1 MSLVSRV
8 SFRLVNASRRLLFFV
23 GLSALASCG
32 SSDGVPNVLTTLTVD
47 AERIVIGESITL
59 TWSSTNATSCS
70 ASGGW
75 TGTKPSSGSEL
86 VQPSGE
92 GSAEFRLSCKG
103 EGDGNSASVMVEV
116 LSLLEILP
124 PTTAPLTV
132 LEDEALSFGVP
143 QFGTN
148 RDPISPIS
156 YNVLIAPNSGTL
168 SLDEQQATYTP
179 NLNFFGEDKF
189 TIEAKSE
196 GTTSSAEFTVNVTP
210 VNDAPGVGLSVAGL
224 TLDSGLTFLVADPE
238 FRAEISV
245 TDVDSQASDF
255 TYLARL
261 GGEEVDVNVTGNK
274 LTFRP
279 SESFEAGRTVLEV
292 IVSDGDSE
300 TSATVDFWG
309 SEILG
314 VSPSRARVTQIFGD
328 IRSDDR
334 RIDHY
339 IVLNGLTSEPIKTA
353 IWEAMAFFYDDFF
366 IQGDDR
372 RRALVDS
379 LFNVVVIDFPEGL
392 EEPFTIETGCIPGAE
407 AAYCM
412 SDIVPQAID
421 FLDELA
427 LFNELTDVRVAAD
440 IFSIFTSVPGE
451 GTAVGRYN
459 IQPITTTENTVDS
472 LGPNH
477 LIWVLKHELGHSFG
491 WLGDHNSGD
500 VTAVDNDGVL
510 INDFTDQLPTVDFFF
525 SDVTLEDEVDKVK
538 WRHKYSDSTSIPGWN
553 NVDDKTNAA
562 VGYWQGCYFDATNC
576 FRSTHNSIMAGE
588 FTTAA
593 ARQAWM
599 LERES
604 SDAVDYD
611 EVGTEAQ
618 FLRSIHLQGANDLFV
633 YTPQSQTAD
642 LVVEHNLAL
651 PVELFAIDW
660 FVDGTLVEN
669 WGNVGAT
676 YEHGS
681 AAGSYVGRITIPRKS
696 PGELSRLAYRV
707 RDLGLDPAVSAVDEL
722 TEFADVYLGRFSY
735 EGGFYLCPEPNTEW
749 DEAGDTYCHVTANV
763 FLDDGSM
770 VFDVSSESEV
780 FDRYSN
786 VRYYIER
793 SGLGAQV
800 VIDWTYF

>member
-1 MSLVSRV
+1 MLLLLNV
-8 SFRLVNASRRLLFFV
+8 LRRYVLFIGFSV
-23 GLSALASCG
+23 LAGCG
-32 SSDGVPNVLTTLTVD
+32 SSDGEPNVLTTLTVD
-47 AERIVIGESITL
+47 AERIVAGQSATL
-59 TWSSTNATSCS
+59 TWSSINATSCS
-70 ASGGW
+70 ASGAW
-75 TGTKPSSGSEL
+75 TGTKAASGSEA

-92 GSAEFRLSCKG
+92 GMVEFRLSCKG
-103 EGDGNSASVMVEV
+103 EGEANAASVTLEV

-124 PTTAPLTV
+124 PTTAPLAV
-132 LEDEALSFGVP
+132 FEDEVLPFDLPEFA
-143 QFGTN
+143 TN
-148 RDPISPIS
+148 REPISPIS
-156 YNVLIAPNSGTL
+156 FSVLVAPNSG
-168 SLDEQQATYTP
+168 SLLLDDQQSTYTP
-179 NLNFFGEDKF
+179 DLNFFGEDVF
-189 TIEAKSE
+189 TIQATSE
-196 GTTSSAEFTVNVTP
+196 GVTASVEIIVDVTP
-210 VNDAPGVGLSVAGL
+210 VNDAPEAVLKVDGLA
-224 TLDSGLTFLVADPE
+224 LDSGLTFLIADPE
-238 FRAEISV
+238 FKAEMLV
-245 TDVDSQASDF
+245 TDIDSQASDF
-255 TYLARL
+255 TYSALL
-261 GGEEVDVNVTGNK
+261 DGEEVNLTVVGNHI
-274 LTFRP
+274 TFRP
-279 SESFEAGRTVLEV
+279 PNKFEAGRTALEV
-292 IVSDGDSE
+292 IVSDGETE
-300 TSATVDFWG
+300 TSAAVDFWG

-366 IQGDDR
+366 VQGDDR

-392 EEPFTIETGCIPGAE
+392 EEPLTIETGCIPGAE

-440 IFSIFTSVPGE
+440 IFSIFTSVLGE
-451 GTAVGRYN
+451 GTALGRYN
-459 IQPITTTENTVDS
+459 IQPITSAENTVDS

-477 LIWVLKHELGHSFG
+477 LLWVLKHELGHSFG

-500 VTAVDNDGVL
+500 VTAVDNSGVL

-525 SDVTLEDEVDKVK
+525 SDITLEDEVDKVK
-538 WRHKYSDSTSIPGWN
+538 WHHKYGDSTSIPGWN

-576 FRSTHNSIMAGE
+576 FRATYNSIMAGE
-588 FTTAA
+588 FPTGA
-593 ARQAWM
+593 ARQGWM

-604 SDAVDYD
+604 SDAVEYD

-618 FLRSIHLQGANDLFV
+618 FLRSIHLQGANDLSV
-633 YTPQSQTAD
+633 YLPQSETAD

-651 PVELFAIDW
+651 PAELFAIDW

-669 WGNVGAT
+669 WGDLGAT
-676 YEHGS
+676 YEHGP
-681 AAGSYVGRITIPRKS
+681 ATDSYVGRITIPRKAS
-696 PGELSRLAYRV
+696 GELSRLAYRV

-786 VRYYIER
+786 VRYYTER

>member
-1 MSLVSRV
+1 MLLLLNV
-8 SFRLVNASRRLLFFV
+8 LRRYVLFIGFSV
-23 GLSALASCG
+23 LAGCG
-32 SSDGVPNVLTTLTVD
+32 SSDGEPNVLTTLTAD
-47 AERIVIGESITL
+47 AERIVAGQSATL
-59 TWSSTNATSCS
+59 TWSSINATSCS
-70 ASGGW
+70 ASGAW
-75 TGTKPSSGSEL
+75 TGTKAASGSEA

-92 GSAEFRLSCKG
+92 GMVEFRLSCKG
-103 EGDGNSASVMVEV
+103 EGEANAASVTLEV

-124 PTTAPLTV
+124 PTTAPLAV
-132 LEDEALSFGVP
+132 FEDEVLPFDLPEFA
-143 QFGTN
+143 TN
-148 RDPISPIS
+148 REPISPIS
-156 YNVLIAPNSGTL
+156 FSVLVAPNSG
-168 SLDEQQATYTP
+168 SLLLDDQQSTYTP
-179 NLNFFGEDKF
+179 DLNFFGEDVF
-189 TIEAKSE
+189 TIQATSE
-196 GTTSSAEFTVNVTP
+196 GVTASVEIIVDVTP
-210 VNDAPGVGLSVAGL
+210 VNDAPEAVLKVDGLA
-224 TLDSGLTFLVADPE
+224 LDSGLTFLIADPE
-238 FRAEISV
+238 FKAEMLV
-245 TDVDSQASDF
+245 TDIDSQASDF
-255 TYLARL
+255 TYSALL
-261 GGEEVDVNVTGNK
+261 DGEEVNLTVVGNHI
-274 LTFRP
+274 TFRP
-279 SESFEAGRTVLEV
+279 PNKFKAGRTALEV
-292 IVSDGDSE
+292 IVSDGENE
-300 TSATVDFWG
+300 TSAAVDFWG

-328 IRSDDR
+328 IRSNDR

-366 IQGDDR
+366 VQGDDR

-392 EEPFTIETGCIPGAE
+392 EEPLTIETGCIPGAE
-407 AAYCM
+407 ATYCM

-440 IFSIFTSVPGE
+440 IFSIFTSVLGE
-451 GTAVGRYN
+451 GTALGRYN
-459 IQPITTTENTVDS
+459 IQPITSAENTVDS

-477 LIWVLKHELGHSFG
+477 LLWVLKHELGHSFG

-500 VTAVDNDGVL
+500 VTAVDNSGVL

-525 SDVTLEDEVDKVK
+525 SDITLEDEVDKVK
-538 WRHKYSDSTSIPGWN
+538 WHHKYGDSTSIPGWN

-576 FRSTHNSIMAGE
+576 FRATYNSIMAGE
-588 FTTAA
+588 FPTGA
-593 ARQAWM
+593 ARQGWM

-604 SDAVDYD
+604 SDAVEYD

-618 FLRSIHLQGANDLFV
+618 FLRSIHLQGANDLSV
-633 YTPQSQTAD
+633 YLPQSETAD

-651 PVELFAIDW
+651 PAELFAIDW

-669 WGNVGAT
+669 WGDLGAT
-676 YEHGS
+676 YEHGP
-681 AAGSYVGRITIPRKS
+681 ATDSYVGRITIPRKAS
-696 PGELSRLAYRV
+696 GELSRLAYRV

-780 FDRYSN
+780 FDRYNN

-800 VIDWTYF
+800 VIDWKYF

>member
-1 MSLVSRV
+1 ML
-8 SFRLVNASRRLLFFV
+8 RLVDASKRLIFFV
-23 GLSALASCG
+23 GFSVLTGCG
-32 SSDGVPNVLTTLTVD
+32 SSDGAANVLTTLSVD
-47 AERIVIGESITL
+47 AERIVTGESVTL

-75 TGTKPSSGSEL
+75 AGTKQASGSEL
-86 VQPSGE
+86 VQPPGE
-92 GSAEFRLSCKG
+92 GAVSFRLNCKG
-103 EGDGNSASVMVEV
+103 EGDGNSASVTVEV
-116 LSLLEILP
+116 LPLLEISQ

-132 LEDEALSFGVP
+132 LEDEALSFDLP

-156 YNVLIAPNSGTL
+156 YNVLIAPISGTL

-189 TIEAKSE
+189 TIEATSE
-196 GTTSSAEFTVNVTP
+196 GATSSAEFIVNVAP
-210 VNDAPGVGLSVAGL
+210 VNDAPEVVVTLSGL
-224 TLDSGLTFLVADPE
+224 TLDSGLTFLVADPG
-238 FRAEISV
+238 FTAEISV
-245 TDVDSQASDF
+245 ADVDSRAPDF
-255 TYLARL
+255 SYLGRL
-261 GGEEVDVNVTGNK
+261 DGEEISLDVSGNE
-274 LTFRP
+274 LAFRP
-279 SESFEAGRTVLEV
+279 PENFEAGRAVLEV
-292 IVSDGDSE
+292 IVSDGESE

-328 IRSDDR
+328 IRSDER

-339 IVLNGLTSEPIKTA
+339 IVLNGLTSESIKTA
-353 IWEAMAFFYDDFF
+353 IWEAMTFFYDDFF

-372 RRALVDS
+372 RRALVDA

-392 EEPFTIETGCIPGAE
+392 KEPFTIETGCIPGAE

-440 IFSIFTSVPGE
+440 IFSIFTSVPGQ

-459 IQPITTTENTVDS
+459 IQPITTAENTLDS

-477 LIWVLKHELGHSFG
+477 LLWVLKHELGHSFG
-491 WLGDHNSGD
+491 WLGDHNSDD
-500 VTAVDNDGVL
+500 VVAEDDSGVL

-525 SDVTLEDEVDKVK
+525 SDVTLEDEVEKVK

-576 FRSTHNSIMAGE
+576 FRSTHNSIMAAE
-588 FTTAA
+588 FASEVT
-593 ARQAWM
+593 RQAWM
-599 LERES
+599 LEREG

-618 FLRSIHLQGANDLFV
+618 FLRSIHLQGANDLSV
-633 YTPQSQTAD
+633 YTPQSETAD
-642 LVVEHNLAL
+642 LVVEHNLVL
-651 PVELFAIDW
+651 PAELFEIDW
-660 FVDGTLVEN
+660 FVDGNLVNN
-669 WGNVGAT
+669 WGDFGAT
-676 YEHGS
+676 YEEGS
-681 AAGSYVGRITIPRKS
+681 AEDPYIGRITIPRKAS
-696 PGELSRLAYRV
+696 GELSRLAYRV
-707 RDLGLDPAVSAVDEL
+707 RDLGLEPAVSAVDEL
-722 TEFADVYLGRFSY
+722 TEFADIYLGRFSY

-780 FDRYSN
+780 FDRYTN

>member
-1 MSLVSRV
+1 MPTQ
-8 SFRLVNASRRLLFFV
+8 AS
-23 GLSALASCG
+23 
-32 SSDGVPNVLTTLTVD
+32 T
-47 AERIVIGESITL
+47 
-59 TWSSTNATSCS
+59 
-70 ASGGW
+70 
-75 TGTKPSSGSEL
+75 
-86 VQPSGE
+86 
-92 GSAEFRLSCKG
+92 
-103 EGDGNSASVMVEV
+103 
-116 LSLLEILP
+116 
-124 PTTAPLTV
+124 
-132 LEDEALSFGVP
+132 
-143 QFGTN
+143 
-148 RDPISPIS
+148 
-156 YNVLIAPNSGTL
+156 
-168 SLDEQQATYTP
+168 
-179 NLNFFGEDKF
+179 
-189 TIEAKSE
+189 
-196 GTTSSAEFTVNVTP
+196 
-210 VNDAPGVGLSVAGL
+210 
-224 TLDSGLTFLVADPE
+224 
-238 FRAEISV
+238 AEISV
-245 TDVDSQASDF
+245 TDVDSQAPDF
-255 TYLARL
+255 SYLGRL
-261 GGEEVDVNVTGNK
+261 DGEDISLDVSGNELAFK
-274 LTFRP
+274 P
-279 SESFEAGRTVLEV
+279 PENFEAGRAVLEV
-292 IVSDGDSE
+292 IVSDGESE
-300 TSATVDFWG
+300 TSTTVDFWG

-353 IWEAMAFFYDDFF
+353 IWEAMTFFYDDFF

-372 RRALVDS
+372 RRALVDA

-440 IFSIFTSVPGE
+440 IFSIFTSVPGH

-459 IQPITTTENTVDS
+459 IQPITTAENTLDS

-477 LIWVLKHELGHSFG
+477 LLWVLKHELGHSFG
-491 WLGDHNSGD
+491 WLGDHNSDD
-500 VTAVDNDGVL
+500 VVAEDDSGVL

-525 SDVTLEDEVDKVK
+525 SDVTLEDEVEKVK

-576 FRSTHNSIMAGE
+576 FRSTHNSIMAAE
-588 FTTAA
+588 FASEVT
-593 ARQAWM
+593 RQAWM
-599 LERES
+599 LEREG

-618 FLRSIHLQGANDLFV
+618 FLRSIHLQGANDLSV
-633 YTPQSQTAD
+633 YTPQSETAD
-642 LVVEHNLAL
+642 LVVEHNLVL
-651 PVELFAIDW
+651 PAELFEIDW
-660 FVDGTLVEN
+660 FVDGNLVEN
-669 WGNVGAT
+669 WGDFGAT
-676 YEHGS
+676 YEEGS
-681 AAGSYVGRITIPRKS
+681 AEDPYIGRITIPRKAS
-696 PGELSRLAYRV
+696 GELSRLAYRV
-707 RDLGLDPAVSAVDEL
+707 RDLGLEPAVSAVDEL
-722 TEFADVYLGRFSY
+722 TEFADIYLGRFSY

-770 VFDVSSESEV
+770 VFDVSSDSEV